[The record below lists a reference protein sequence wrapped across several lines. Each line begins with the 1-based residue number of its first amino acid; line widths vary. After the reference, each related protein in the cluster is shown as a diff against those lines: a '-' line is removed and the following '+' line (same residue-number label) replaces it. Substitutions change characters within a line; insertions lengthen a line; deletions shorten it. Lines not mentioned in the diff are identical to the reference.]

1 MSQAKVTDFF
11 AQNKK
16 AGGVFQSKRRK
27 TPVLEDNVVLVSE
40 TDRQVQGNA
49 SATRSRS
56 QASKAGAMR
65 EMNTA
70 VKSLPK
76 KVRATRSKK
85 VTVNEQKGDE
95 QIAKNEVAVDPILE
109 VTTAPVN
116 KGIPDCSEEK
126 VAIAIEAPRTP
137 KRDPGHADSILVSA
151 VKSPGHSSGKKRT
164 WQDADGEAHR
174 VRETET
180 VKSARKKLILHKEG
194 ETQQQISSPVSKA
207 LLKPSTPSS
216 VDKNVKNLVNRSAN
230 SSPAGKQE
238 KSASA
243 ELGVPASKT
252 VSREDLA
259 SLKARL
265 QKIQEQSQRAARPPA
280 ASTPAPAE
288 LTTRLK
294 RARELGAKVRER
306 KEKAA
311 AAEPPASQPQ
321 SEESEKAPAYQRYH
335 TLAQDL
341 PPGLTLPYKYKVLSE
356 MFRSMDTI
364 VGMLFNRSET
374 VTFAK
379 VKQGVQDMM
388 RKQFEEHNVGQ
399 IKTVYPTAYT
409 FRQEKNIPT
418 FSQTVKRSSY
428 QLTVEPLLDG
438 VSEKTEGRPQLSASR
453 LLERRRTFNRNLI
466 NMVKEHHKVFLAS
479 LSPPLSVPDDRLTR
493 WHPRFS
499 VDEVPDIVS
508 GDLPRPLQLS
518 KLTTAQEVLDKA
530 RSIMTPKME
539 KALANMALK
548 TSERGSEEQKES
560 PAKPSQTDSPTPAP
574 TPAASS
580 ALKGVS
586 QSLLERIRAK
596 EAQKLQALMTRNPQ
610 QEQRLLMMSRL
621 PELARILRSVFVAEK
636 KPALLMETAC
646 SRVIASYRSLV
657 TAGEMEKHLRLL
669 SELLPDWLA
678 IHPIRKDIY
687 LKLNKSVDLNVVVE
701 RLNQKTKEA
710 ERA

>member
-1 MSQAKVTDFF
+1 
-11 AQNKK
+11 
-16 AGGVFQSKRRK
+16 
-27 TPVLEDNVVLVSE
+27 
-40 TDRQVQGNA
+40 
-49 SATRSRS
+49 
-56 QASKAGAMR
+56 MR

-70 VKSLPK
+70 VKSQPK

-85 VTVNEQKGDE
+85 VTVNEPKGGE
-95 QIAKNEVAVDPILE
+95 QIAKNEVAVDPIVE
-109 VTTAPVN
+109 VTAAPVN
-116 KGIPDCSEEK
+116 KGIPCSEEK

-137 KRDPGHADSILVSA
+137 KRDPGHAESILVSA

-164 WQDADGEAHR
+164 WQDADREAH
-174 VRETET
+174 RETET

-194 ETQQQISSPVSKA
+194 ETQQLISSPVSKA
-207 LLKPSTPSS
+207 VLKPSTPSS
-216 VDKNVKNLVNRSAN
+216 VDKNVKNLVNRSAS

-280 ASTPAPAE
+280 ANPAPAE

-453 LLERRRTFNRNLI
+453 LLERRRTFNRNLVNI
-466 NMVKEHHKVFLAS
+466 VKEHHKVFLAS

-548 TSERGSEEQKES
+548 TSERGREEQKES
-560 PAKPSQTDSPTPAP
+560 PAKLSQAASPTPAP

-669 SELLPDWLA
+669 AELLPDWLA

>member
-1 MSQAKVTDFF
+1 
-11 AQNKK
+11 
-16 AGGVFQSKRRK
+16 
-27 TPVLEDNVVLVSE
+27 
-40 TDRQVQGNA
+40 
-49 SATRSRS
+49 
-56 QASKAGAMR
+56 MR

-70 VKSLPK
+70 VKSQPK

-85 VTVNEQKGDE
+85 VTVNEPKGGE
-95 QIAKNEVAVDPILE
+95 QIAKNEVAVDPIVE
-109 VTTAPVN
+109 VTAAPVN
-116 KGIPDCSEEK
+116 KGIPCSEEK

-164 WQDADGEAHR
+164 WQDADREAH
-174 VRETET
+174 RETET

-194 ETQQQISSPVSKA
+194 ETQQLISSPVSKA
-207 LLKPSTPSS
+207 VLKPSTPSS
-216 VDKNVKNLVNRSAN
+216 VDKNVKNLVNRSAS

-280 ASTPAPAE
+280 ANPAPAE

-453 LLERRRTFNRNLI
+453 LLERRRTFNRNLVNI
-466 NMVKEHHKVFLAS
+466 VKEHHKVFLAS

-548 TSERGSEEQKES
+548 TSERGREEQKES
-560 PAKPSQTDSPTPAP
+560 PAKLSQAASPTPAP

-669 SELLPDWLA
+669 AELLPDWLA

>member
-16 AGGVFQSKRRK
+16 AGGVFQSKRQK
-27 TPVLEDNVVLVSE
+27 TPVLEDNVVSVSE

-49 SATRSRS
+49 CATRSRS

-70 VKSLPK
+70 VKSQPK

-85 VTVNEQKGDE
+85 VTVNEPKGDE
-95 QIAKNEVAVDPILE
+95 QVAKNEVAVDPIVE
-109 VTTAPVN
+109 VTAAPVN
-116 KGIPDCSEEK
+116 KGIPCSEEK

-137 KRDPGHADSILVSA
+137 KRDPGHAESILVSA

-164 WQDADGEAHR
+164 WQDADREAH
-174 VRETET
+174 RETET

-194 ETQQQISSPVSKA
+194 ETRQLISSPVSKA
-207 LLKPSTPSS
+207 VLKPSTPSS
-216 VDKNVKNLVNRSAN
+216 VDKNVKNLVNRSAS

-280 ASTPAPAE
+280 ATPAPAE

-294 RARELGAKVRER
+294 RARELRAKVRER
-306 KEKAA
+306 TEKAA

-453 LLERRRTFNRNLI
+453 LLERRRTFNRNLVNI
-466 NMVKEHHKVFLAS
+466 VKEHHKVFLAS

-548 TSERGSEEQKES
+548 TSERGREEQKES
-560 PAKPSQTDSPTPAP
+560 PAKLSQAASPTPAP

-669 SELLPDWLA
+669 AELLPDWLA

>member
-1 MSQAKVTDFF
+1 
-11 AQNKK
+11 
-16 AGGVFQSKRRK
+16 
-27 TPVLEDNVVLVSE
+27 
-40 TDRQVQGNA
+40 
-49 SATRSRS
+49 
-56 QASKAGAMR
+56 
-65 EMNTA
+65 
-70 VKSLPK
+70 
-76 KVRATRSKK
+76 
-85 VTVNEQKGDE
+85 
-95 QIAKNEVAVDPILE
+95 
-109 VTTAPVN
+109 
-116 KGIPDCSEEK
+116 
-126 VAIAIEAPRTP
+126 
-137 KRDPGHADSILVSA
+137 
-151 VKSPGHSSGKKRT
+151 SP
-164 WQDADGEAHR
+164 Q
-174 VRETET
+174 
-180 VKSARKKLILHKEG
+180 
-194 ETQQQISSPVSKA
+194 
-207 LLKPSTPSS
+207 
-216 VDKNVKNLVNRSAN
+216 
-230 SSPAGKQE
+230 
-238 KSASA
+238 
-243 ELGVPASKT
+243 T

-259 SLKARL
+259 LLKARL

-280 ASTPAPAE
+280 ANLAPAE

-453 LLERRRTFNRNLI
+453 LLERRRTFNRNLVNI
-466 NMVKEHHKVFLAS
+466 VKEHHKVFLAS

-560 PAKPSQTDSPTPAP
+560 PAKPSQAASPTPAP

-586 QSLLERIRAK
+586 QSLLERRVGSGTEWEWGSLYGGKLTALAALAVLMLLFMQIRAK

-669 SELLPDWLA
+669 AELLPDWLA

>member
-1 MSQAKVTDFF
+1 
-11 AQNKK
+11 
-16 AGGVFQSKRRK
+16 
-27 TPVLEDNVVLVSE
+27 
-40 TDRQVQGNA
+40 
-49 SATRSRS
+49 
-56 QASKAGAMR
+56 MR

-70 VKSLPK
+70 VKSQPK

-85 VTVNEQKGDE
+85 VTVNEPKGGGE
-95 QIAKNEVAVDPILE
+95 QIAKNEVAVDPIVE
-109 VTTAPVN
+109 VTAAPVN
-116 KGIPDCSEEK
+116 KGIPCSEEK

-164 WQDADGEAHR
+164 WQDADREAH
-174 VRETET
+174 RETET

-194 ETQQQISSPVSKA
+194 ETQQLISSPVSKA
-207 LLKPSTPSS
+207 VLKPSTPSS
-216 VDKNVKNLVNRSAN
+216 VDKNVKNLVNRSAS

-243 ELGVPASKT
+243 ELEVPASKT

-280 ASTPAPAE
+280 ANPAPAE

-453 LLERRRTFNRNLI
+453 LLERRRTFNRNLVNI
-466 NMVKEHHKVFLAS
+466 VKEHHKVFLAS

-560 PAKPSQTDSPTPAP
+560 PAKLSQAASPTPAP

-669 SELLPDWLA
+669 AELLPDWLA

>member
-1 MSQAKVTDFF
+1 MSQARVTDFF

-27 TPVLEDNVVLVSE
+27 NPVLEDNVVLRSE
-40 TDRQVQGNA
+40 TGLQLQGNA

-56 QASKAGAMR
+56 KTNKAGAVG
-65 EMNTA
+65 EIHNG
-70 VKSLPK
+70 VKSQPK
-76 KVRATRSKK
+76 KVRATRAKK
-85 VTVNEQKGDE
+85 V
-95 QIAKNEVAVDPILE
+95 IAKNEVAVDSSVD

-116 KGIPDCSEEK
+116 TGIPDCSEEK
-126 VAIAIEAPRTP
+126 VAIRIEPPRTP
-137 KRDPGHADSILVSA
+137 KRDPGHAESILVSA
-151 VKSPGHSSGKKRT
+151 IKSPGHSSGKKRT
-164 WQDADGEAHR
+164 WQDADREAHR

-180 VKSARKKLILHKEG
+180 VKKSARKKLILHKGE
-194 ETQQQISSPVSKA
+194 ETQQQISSPVSKSA
-207 LLKPSTPSS
+207 VKPSTPSS
-216 VDKNVKNLVNRSAN
+216 VDKNVKNLVNRSAT

-238 KSASA
+238 KSGSA
-243 ELGVPASKT
+243 ELGAPASKT

-280 ASTPAPAE
+280 ASAPAPAE
-288 LTTRLK
+288 LTMRLE

-306 KEKAA
+306 KERAPA
-311 AAEPPASQPQ
+311 PELPASQAQP
-321 SEESEKAPAYQRYH
+321 EESEKAPAYQRYH

-438 VSEKTEGRPQLSASR
+438 ASEKSEGRLQLSASCQ
-453 LLERRRTFNRNLI
+453 LERRRIFNRNLVNI
-466 NMVKEHHKVFLAS
+466 VKEHHKVFLAS
-479 LSPPLSVPDDRLTR
+479 LSPPLTVPDDKLTR

-508 GDLPRPLQLS
+508 ADLPRPLQLG

-530 RSIMTPKME
+530 RSLVTPKME

-548 TSERGSEEQKES
+548 TSERVSEEQKES
-560 PAKPSQTDSPTPAP
+560 PVKPPQAAPLAPAP

-621 PELARILRSVFVAEK
+621 AELARILRSVFVAER

-646 SRVIASYRSLV
+646 SRVIASYRSLMA
-657 TAGEMEKHLRLL
+657 AGEMEKHLRLL
-669 SELLPDWLA
+669 AELLPDWLA

>member
-16 AGGVFQSKRRK
+16 AGGVFQSKRQK
-27 TPVLEDNVVLVSE
+27 TPVLEDNVVSVSE

-49 SATRSRS
+49 CATRSRS

-70 VKSLPK
+70 VKSQPK

-85 VTVNEQKGDE
+85 VTVNEPKGGE
-95 QIAKNEVAVDPILE
+95 QIAKNEVAVDPIVE
-109 VTTAPVN
+109 VTAAPVN
-116 KGIPDCSEEK
+116 KGIPCSEEK

-164 WQDADGEAHR
+164 WQDADREAH
-174 VRETET
+174 RETET

-194 ETQQQISSPVSKA
+194 ETQQLISSPVSKA
-207 LLKPSTPSS
+207 VLKPSTPSS
-216 VDKNVKNLVNRSAN
+216 VDKNVKNLVNRSAS

-280 ASTPAPAE
+280 ATPAPAE

-294 RARELGAKVRER
+294 RARELGAKVQER

-453 LLERRRTFNRNLI
+453 LLERRRTFNRNLVNI
-466 NMVKEHHKVFLAS
+466 VKEHHKVFLAS

-548 TSERGSEEQKES
+548 TSERGREEQKES
-560 PAKPSQTDSPTPAP
+560 PAKLSQAASPTPAP

-669 SELLPDWLA
+669 AELLPDWLA